1 MSTENTITT
10 AEKDFAAAPN
20 AGIVCRTRTQYEDFV
35 QVDAVAD
42 IVRGRRRESR
52 RNALADVGQRFDGR
66 RYKTIYI
73 EMNIHRA

>member
-1 MSTENTITT
+1 MI
-10 AEKDFAAAPN
+10 PN
-20 AGIVCRTRTQYEDFV
+20 AGIVCRTRTQYEDFD

-42 IVRGRRRESR
+42 IVRGRRRESC
-52 RNALADVGQRFDGR
+52 RNAFADVGQRFDGR